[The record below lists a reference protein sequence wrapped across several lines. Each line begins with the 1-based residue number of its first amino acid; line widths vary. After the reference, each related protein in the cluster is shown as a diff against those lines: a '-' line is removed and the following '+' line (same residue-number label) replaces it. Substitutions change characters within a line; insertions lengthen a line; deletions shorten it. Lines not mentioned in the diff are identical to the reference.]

1 MQIKF
6 VKSNFANVAIAVV
19 KNARSIPEQSKL
31 LKRLVRTA
39 QSGRQHIRLPTH
51 IASKVLGKK

>member
-6 VKSNFANVAIAVV
+6 IKSSFAQTAIAIV
-19 KNARSIPEQSKL
+19 KNSKSQTEQSKL

-39 QSGRQHIRLPTH
+39 HSGRKHIRLPTH
-51 IASKVLGKK
+51 IASKVMGKK

>member
-6 VKSNFANVAIAVV
+6 IKSNFAQTAIAIV

-39 QSGRQHIRLPTH
+39 NSGRKHIRLPTH
-51 IASKVLGKK
+51 IASKVMGKK